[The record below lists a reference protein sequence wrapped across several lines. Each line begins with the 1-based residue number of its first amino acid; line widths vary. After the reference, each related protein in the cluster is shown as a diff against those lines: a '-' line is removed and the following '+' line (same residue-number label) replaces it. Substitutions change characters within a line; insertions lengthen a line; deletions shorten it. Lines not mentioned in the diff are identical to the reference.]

1 MRGTESYYEC
11 KNLKA
16 DMPLSVMVWAVSGAG
31 AREMVTLNTSTACQG
46 LCLAMSSCI
55 IC

>member
-1 MRGTESYYEC
+1 MRGTKSYYEC

-31 AREMVTLNTSTACQG
+31 AGEMVTLNTSTAFPG
-46 LCLAMSSCI
+46 LCLAMSS
-55 IC
+55 